1 MKEDNRNKFVAKYNS
16 YSLNNDLEFNY
27 EDTIEVLDIFEKE
40 NVDEKILDSCIE
52 ILGVKPSKVQNIL
65 DIIDELKIDR
75 KILLI
80 CPQILID
87 SNVTRIKENINL
99 LKREKINLSLIYNFP
114 DIIKTGKS
122 SDMAKVI
129 KYIKTSEDFKNPKE
143 YIEKNGDI
151 LAYGKAQDMKKIA
164 CELKKE
170 NLLEKV
176 LLENPEIM
184 YKNSPK
190 VVKDIIEL
198 FKNDENLKWE
208 TLKSNLEILSE
219 TTKVRINAIINL
231 FKRHSICPD
240 IINEEPKMLYLK
252 TTKNIDEIIKDLKD
266 LEFTPE
272 NIYKV
277 PIVFRPMPERQIA
290 NIFQE
295 FKYVKENSKFLRKIL
310 FKNPNVIIEL
320 DMKKAK
326 EFQDE
331 VLKGH
336 FKEEY
341 IINKPE
347 ILLQKTPLDVKKVIV
362 ALEAEELENYPEGR
376 EEIFLIDDP
385 INIVKISN
393 ILKLNNIDKKVLYE
407 STDIFLKEAPQK
419 IENNINVLKDNNIDL
434 KNINQ
439 KNLLNP
445 NSIVNKQK
453 AVEKEKENK
462 ELKEKENK
470 ENKENKKEKNKA
482 KVKVKKENKE
492 EKAEIKA
499 TEKVE
504 KESEK
509 LKDIKEENIEVKAEI
524 EEKQETYIPEDLV
537 LKFKEI
543 GIEKDEI
550 CSKLKISEEEFQKA
564 SNIENLINIFEYFED
579 IGISSALENGYN
591 IFKIDFEK
599 IKENMDIYIEQGFF
613 VNIAYNLDALEIS
626 KSEIEKKISV
636 LEDNLIIEFDD
647 LILDK
652 EKFVEK
658 HNISLEDFENI
669 KLKDYAEF
677 NITNKYK
684 KYLKLSPRQMYVKES
699 KVYEEIYKK
708 ILDLGTVNNNLEYI
722 KCGEKFSIL
731 KIEENMHKIIV
742 GIADNE
748 NIDIFNLPEFNKNE
762 IITLSIIGGRR
773 LDKAKTLEIEDSI
786 LKEETED
793 EWVRRNTFKITH
805 KELKEENKE
814 ENKNKKQEKNENQ
827 KEDPNEED
835 AEKIIDAY
843 NLNIKIN
850 HKTEEA
856 NSKVN
861 NISYIKTEDPKLV
874 LENMKKVYDSGNLK
888 LDMDKIKN
896 ENELIVPE
904 YEKIKNLE
912 LQKQKE
918 EQLKLIEEKIK
929 DELKSL
935 EEKEKEELESKNGL
949 LNSIQN
955 TLNLDDPDLIILENL
970 NENKERQINMNLD
983 SKENKYDFDID
994 QLEKEISKELKLA
1007 NIEMPEMTNG
1017 ITLNNK
1023 ASLLSEQ
1030 NQGLNETNTTSEI
1043 SFEDFSNNIS
1053 DLDNLNLKESIDLNK
1068 NENVKQNAQSKE
1080 DDHILKMLESE
1091 KEARAKLEEEI
1102 SSLKKMQEEFLRSL
1116 TEAENLKKE
1125 NIPNEAANLEDLKIK
1140 NEKENLNV
1148 NVNDNSEDK
1157 KEENVQKANN
1167 ETEQALEK
1175 NQKEVLR
1182 IVLDSEKTIEKDME
1196 EGALKGYDELEK
1208 NIKALSI
1215 DPEKLII
1222 ESYVKTA
1229 NLNNENTSLK
1239 DEKGVIEIKE
1249 ESIRNLENADKET
1262 LEDNN
1267 DLIKNEFSKMENN
1280 LQFMQDNFK
1289 MFSGEVEQRR
1299 ANFEAR
1305 KRKKIQEIRDRRAR
1319 NKTIEEATKLEETAR
1334 KLRKQAEVL
1343 ELERNR
1349 LKKEKELELERIKL
1363 ETEKTNK
1370 ALEEE
1375 RLKLEEERRKE
1386 QERLKELEAA
1396 KLKEI
1401 EEEKLKL
1408 QEALKK
1414 EEEKRQKELEVL
1426 IKEQEKQSQMLK
1438 AEMEKLEQEKREE
1451 AERLKEEQIANLIKI
1466 EAQKIIEKEGLLD
1479 VKEEYEKLKQDLA
1492 IEKMYK
1498 ETKELKEAEKNN
1510 LEVSENKEEK
1520 VSYPENIS
1528 DFNNLNMSIPYEENN
1543 LTNTQKANISN
1554 SDINKEMS
1562 PKPTNMFNQSSNFM
1576 DEYNKENSKD
1586 FFDLEDYSY
1595 LTQMVADEEVEKM
1608 KANMNNLFR
1617 QKKSYME
1624 N

>member
-1 MKEDNRNKFVAKYNS
+1 MKEENRSNFVAKYNS
-16 YSLNNDLEFNY
+16 HALKNDLEFNY

-40 NVDEKILDSCIE
+40 DLDEKILDSCID

-80 CPQILID
+80 CPEILMD
-87 SNVTRIKENINL
+87 SNVTRIRENINL
-99 LKREKINLSLIYNFP
+99 LKREKINLDIIYNFP
-114 DIIKTGKS
+114 EIIKNGKS

-143 YIEKNGDI
+143 YIEKNGDL
-151 LAYGKAQDMKKIA
+151 LANAKATNMKKIIA
-164 CELKKE
+164 ELKKV

-176 LLENPEIM
+176 LVENPEIL

-190 VVKDIIEL
+190 VVKEIIEL
-198 FKNDENLKWE
+198 FKNNKDLKWK
-208 TLKSNLEILSE
+208 TLESNLEILSE

-231 FKRHSICPD
+231 FKRHGICPD

-272 NIYKV
+272 NIYQV

-295 FKYVKENSKFLRKIL
+295 FKYIKENSKFLRKIL
-310 FKNPNVIIEL
+310 FKNPNVIIKL
-320 DMKKAK
+320 DMKKAR

-331 VLKGH
+331 VLRGH

-347 ILLQKTPLDVKKVIV
+347 ILLQKTPVDVKKVIV
-362 ALEAEELENYPEGR
+362 ALEAEELENYAEGR
-376 EEIFLIDDP
+376 EEIFLIDDALK
-385 INIVKISN
+385 IVKISN
-393 ILKLNNIDKKVLYE
+393 ILKLNNIDKNILYE
-407 STDIFLKEAPQK
+407 STDIFFKTTPQK
-419 IENNINVLKDNNIDL
+419 IEENINILKEGNIDL
-434 KNINQ
+434 KKINQ

-445 NSIVNKQK
+445 NTILNKQ
-453 AVEKEKENK
+453 
-462 ELKEKENK
+462 
-470 ENKENKKEKNKA
+470 KEKNK
-482 KVKVKKENKE
+482 ERGNKE
-492 EKAEIKA
+492 KN
-499 TEKVE
+499 
-504 KESEK
+504 KETTKSE
-509 LKDIKEENIEVKAEI
+509 IKEENREAKEEVEVKQA
-524 EEKQETYIPEDLV
+524 TYIPEELV

-550 CSKLKISEEEFQKA
+550 CSKLKISEEELQKA
-564 SNIENLINIFEYFED
+564 NNIEKLINIFEYFED
-579 IGISSALENGYN
+579 IGISSALENGHN
-591 IFKIDFEK
+591 IFKMNFEK

-613 VNIAYNLDALEIS
+613 VNIAYNLDALEIP

-652 EKFVEK
+652 TKFLEK

-684 KYLKLSPRQMYVKES
+684 KYLKISPRQMYVKES

-708 ILDLGTVNNNLEYI
+708 ILDLGKVNNNLEYI

-762 IITLSIIGGRR
+762 IIILSIIGGRR
-773 LDKAKTLEIEDSI
+773 LEKDKTLEIEDSI
-786 LKEETED
+786 LKDETEE
-793 EWVRRNTFKITH
+793 EWIKRNTFKITPN
-805 KELKEENKE
+805 KDLRKEENKD
-814 ENKNKKQEKNENQ
+814 KNKDKNQDNKKEQ
-827 KEDPNEED
+827 KEDQKD
-835 AEKIIDAY
+835 IQKISEFSG
-843 NLNIKIN
+843 LNIKIN
-850 HKTEEA
+850 HKIEEGKE
-856 NSKVN
+856 KVN

-874 LENMKKVYDSGNLK
+874 LENMKKIYDSGDLK
-888 LDMDKIKN
+888 LDMDKIKK
-896 ENELIVPE
+896 ENELVVPE
-904 YEKIKNLE
+904 YEEMKNLE
-912 LQKQKE
+912 IKNQKE
-918 EQLKLIEEKIK
+918 KQLKIIEEKIK
-929 DELKSL
+929 NELKAL
-935 EEKEKEELESKNGL
+935 EEKEKEELKSKNGL

-955 TLNLDDPDLIILENL
+955 TLNLDDDTPDDSDLIILENL
-970 NENKERQINMNLD
+970 NENKERQTNMNLD
-983 SKENKYDFDID
+983 SKENKYDFDIE
-994 QLEKEISKELKLA
+994 QLEKEISNELKLS
-1007 NIEMPEMTNG
+1007 NIQMPENINGLTLNSNVDAQDSFSNNENNG
-1017 ITLNNK
+1017 INELNGL
-1023 ASLLSEQ
+1023 SLQ
-1030 NQGLNETNTTSEI
+1030 KEI

-1053 DLDNLNLKESIDLNK
+1053 DLDNLNLKENVNIKQS
-1068 NENVKQNAQSKE
+1068 ENLKQNTQVKE

-1116 TEAENLKKE
+1116 TESENLKKE
-1125 NIPNEAANLEDLKIK
+1125 NVQTEMANLEDLKIK
-1140 NEKENLNV
+1140 NEENLQNKEQE
-1148 NVNDNSEDK
+1148 NK
-1157 KEENVQKANN
+1157 IEENKVN
-1167 ETEQALEK
+1167 EEK
-1175 NQKEVLR
+1175 QKEVLR
-1182 IVLDSEKTIEKDME
+1182 IVLDDEKTIEKDME
-1196 EGALKGYDELEK
+1196 EGALKGYDALEK

-1222 ESYVKTA
+1222 ESYGKTEKLNNGNINANDVKLG
-1229 NLNNENTSLK
+1229 NLNSNE
-1239 DEKGVIEIKE
+1239 EKGTIEIKE
-1249 ESIRNLENADKET
+1249 ESIRNIENKENKENLENNE
-1262 LEDNN
+1262 

-1289 MFSGEVEQRR
+1289 MFSTEVEQRR

-1414 EEEKRQKELEVL
+1414 EEEKRQKELEEL
-1426 IKEQEKQSQMLK
+1426 IKEQEKQSQILK

-1498 ETKELKEAEKNN
+1498 ETTELKEAEKND

-1520 VSYPENIS
+1520 ISYPENIS
-1528 DFNNLNMSIPYEENN
+1528 DFNNLNINVPYEESNIKDDEKREANLDFKQGENIKPNLNLNLNN
-1543 LTNTQKANISN
+1543 ESNRNTK
-1554 SDINKEMS
+1554 
-1562 PKPTNMFNQSSNFM
+1562 TNMFNQSSNFM